1 MIKGIK
7 INEKSL
13 SITLLN
19 IKNLLIKPLKGGIP
33 ATDKRLIDNIILK
46 VGLIKRT
53 VLKLLKSKIAEE
65 LDCGSEL
72 LKKYKNLKHLSKE
85 INFPFGLLRS
95 RTNYGGMSVSDAI
108 KLGKEKILGGCQP
121 DVFEIFY
128 ATENFHIIDIAGYK
142 QFFNSSRDI
151 KGDENNILFENQFG
165 FRKKYST
172 SHALLSITEK
182 IRSYLDSGTF
192 ACGVFV
198 DLEKAFDTVNHKI
211 LCNKLP
217 YYGFRGK
224 IESLIKSFLENR
236 RHHVSINQVLSSNIE
251 INCGVP

>member
-72 LKKYKNLKHLSKE
+72 LKKYK
-85 INFPFGLLRS
+85 
-95 RTNYGGMSVSDAI
+95 
-108 KLGKEKILGGCQP
+108 
-121 DVFEIFY
+121 
-128 ATENFHIIDIAGYK
+128 
-142 QFFNSSRDI
+142 
-151 KGDENNILFENQFG
+151 
-165 FRKKYST
+165 KY
-172 SHALLSITEK
+172 
-182 IRSYLDSGTF
+182 
-192 ACGVFV
+192 
-198 DLEKAFDTVNHKI
+198 
-211 LCNKLP
+211 
-217 YYGFRGK
+217 
-224 IESLIKSFLENR
+224 
-236 RHHVSINQVLSSNIE
+236 QM
-251 INCGVP
+251 

>member
-72 LKKYKNLKHLSKE
+72 LKKYK
-85 INFPFGLLRS
+85 
-95 RTNYGGMSVSDAI
+95 
-108 KLGKEKILGGCQP
+108 
-121 DVFEIFY
+121 
-128 ATENFHIIDIAGYK
+128 
-142 QFFNSSRDI
+142 
-151 KGDENNILFENQFG
+151 
-165 FRKKYST
+165 ST
-172 SHALLSITEK
+172 KNMH
-182 IRSYLDSGTF
+182 
-192 ACGVFV
+192 
-198 DLEKAFDTVNHKI
+198 
-211 LCNKLP
+211 
-217 YYGFRGK
+217 
-224 IESLIKSFLENR
+224 
-236 RHHVSINQVLSSNIE
+236 
-251 INCGVP
+251 